1 MGRKKAT
8 IPSKELVKQLRP
20 ATTPEARENRLVSL
34 AFDAAEQQLLDG
46 TASSQVI
53 TQVLKLGSSTERLNR
68 QILELKKELIEEQT
82 KSLRSQQRTEELFEK
97 AMQAFARYSGKDNEE
112 YDEDYE

>member
-1 MGRKKAT
+1 MVRKKAT
-8 IPSKELVKQLRP
+8 IPSKELAKQLRP
-20 ATTPEARENRLVSL
+20 ATTPEARENQLVSL
-34 AFDAAEQQLLDG
+34 AFDVAEEQLRNG

-97 AMQAFARYSGKDNEE
+97 AMKAFARYSGKDNEE